1 MPNLPGGT
9 RYYTIS
15 GVLLAK
21 TCRKCRKTRD
31 IEKFKQ
37 VEAAFDGHTTMCSKC
52 LYADELKQAQDKEA
66 PKKLTEDPAA
76 YHRMQ
81 VEKYRS
87 RTDTE
92 LSRVIKDK
100 YPDGTKKCVKCNNT
114 YDLSKF
120 YRNKS
125 YPTGISYRCRKCHK
139 A

>member
-1 MPNLPGGT
+1 MANLPGGT

-31 IEKFKQ
+31 IEKFKPA
-37 VEAAFDGHTTMCSKC
+37 ETTFDRRTTVCSKC
-52 LYADELKQAQDKEA
+52 LYADEVKQAQAKEP
-66 PKKLTEDPAA
+66 PKKDSSD
-76 YHRMQ
+76 YHRRQ

-114 YDLSKF
+114 YELSRF